1 MIPHEAA
8 RWKSMET
15 RLLKLQQ
22 RASLSYGRQVYFRD
36 LMRELASKLDGASMS
51 RAIRTQAM
59 KHHGA
64 LYSALAAHVREEYDD
79 RACTMTEEYEKQV
92 SDQIQF
98 LESSLEL
105 HRQRVGREAADG
117 RVLSKA
123 SNHRFSHDEL
133 DRLADIYNSSLYPR
147 SEPVSALE
155 QLAKP
160 PEAPLPNVMRVFQE
174 HEVRAPASAELE
186 PWIKRFCRTRD
197 YMQGFAFVDNA

>member
-1 MIPHEAA
+1 
-8 RWKSMET
+8 
-15 RLLKLQQ
+15 
-22 RASLSYGRQVYFRD
+22 
-36 LMRELASKLDGASMS
+36 MRELSSKLGGASMT

-64 LYSALAAHVREEYDD
+64 LYSALAAHVLEEYDD
-79 RACTMTEEYEKQV
+79 RACTITEEYEKQV

-105 HRQRVGREAADG
+105 HRQRVEREVADG

-123 SNHRFSHDEL
+123 SNRRFSHDEL

-147 SEPVSALE
+147 SEVVSALE

-160 PEAPLPNVMRVFQE
+160 SEAPLQYLMRVFQK
-174 HEVRAPASAELE
+174 HEARAPASAELE
-186 PWIKRFCRTRD
+186 PWIKGFCRTRD
-197 YMQGFAFVDNA
+197 YIQGVAFGFSHEDGAGFWVYTHARSVNLRHGSFALAGTWSR